1 VRGAGGR
8 GASGGGGQ
16 QPGQERILLAHG
28 FVGDDGD
35 LTVAGRGHKGDHPT
49 ALEEAQ
55 DALAGAL
62 DDLLNIL
69 LSWGWRGMEHL
80 ALALAI
86 GRIDTVEEQ
95 AMKVGVAPQV
105 AGGAMNGGDRAALAA
120 RKSAVRLALAIPP
133 GHGVGE
139 DAQDL
144 AQ

>member
-8 GASGGGGQ
+8 CSSGGGGQ
-16 QPGQERILLAHG
+16 QPGQERILLAQG

-35 LTVAGRGHKGDHPT
+35 LTVAGRGHKGDHPA

-80 ALALAI
+80 TLAVAVW
-86 GRIDTVEEQ
+86 RVNTVEKQ
-95 AMKVGVAPQV
+95 AVKVRVAAEV

-133 GHGVGE
+133 PHGVGE